1 MERLQTLLN
10 TYIAQHRVAFS
21 AEEWTSSYSVIPFPL
36 YWRVVYTIAERL
48 PRDTKV
54 VEIGSGFGFI
64 TSIFAYLGFANI
76 IGFEQRS
83 SLCQMANMMLA
94 DLFRS
99 GELIVP
105 IRFDRQ
111 YQPCDILVLVNCV
124 YHDGC
129 STKEAYKQKLVSY
142 YQNAGA
148 PSHYLL
154 EVIDADYHEPNDD
167 YPAFV
172 RLSSEDIHQ
181 MFPGFKIRSWPT
193 YRFPVNKKSKTLYL
207 IEKQ

>member
-10 TYIAQHRVAFS
+10 TYIVQHRTAYS
-21 AEEWTSSYSVIPFPL
+21 AEEWTASYFVVPFPL
-36 YWRVVYTIAERL
+36 YWRVVYTIAQSLSRNS
-48 PRDTKV
+48 KV

-64 TSIFAYLGFANI
+64 TSIFAYLGFVNI
-76 IGFEQRS
+76 IGFEQRA
-83 SLCQMANMMLA
+83 LICQLANTMLT

-99 GELIVP
+99 GKVVLP

-111 YQPCDILVLVNCV
+111 DQPCDVLVLVNCV
-124 YHDGC
+124 YHNGC
-129 STKEAYKQKLVSY
+129 TSKEAYKQKLVSF
-142 YQNAGA
+142 YQKADA
-148 PSHYLL
+148 PGHYIL
-154 EVIDADYHEPNDD
+154 EVIDAAYVEPNED
-167 YPAFV
+167 YPPFV

-193 YRFPVNKKSKTLYL
+193 YRFPENKKSKTLYL